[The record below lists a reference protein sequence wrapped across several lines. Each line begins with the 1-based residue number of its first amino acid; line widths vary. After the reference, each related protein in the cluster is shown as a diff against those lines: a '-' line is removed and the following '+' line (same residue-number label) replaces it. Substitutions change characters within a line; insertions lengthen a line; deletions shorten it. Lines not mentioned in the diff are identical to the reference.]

1 MLCHIQLNLYGSR
14 ICLTLVFLFCVLLK
28 NKLNAKISKGD
39 TMLYDFI
46 IIDKTSSAPLY
57 MQIYASIRR
66 SVENGSLVKN
76 TKLPSVRQLSSGL
89 EVSKTTVS
97 AAYEQLCVEG
107 YIKNKPQSGYY
118 VEAQFENAPKKS
130 ENTHSSAIAQ
140 IKRYDYDFSG
150 KSIDDKII
158 NIDEWKKY
166 VKEVINTGYMLMSY
180 GEPQGETVLRNALQK
195 YSLGV
200 RSVNTSAE
208 NIVVGAGTQLLLY
221 LLCSLVGTNKTVAM
235 AKSSYIQA
243 EFIFKT
249 LGLDIK
255 YFDTDSKGITISS
268 LEKIKPDMVLIN
280 PNFIAENGMSMPVS
294 RRLELIKWAKE
305 NDCIII
311 EDDYNGELRYSTHPM
326 PCVQNYDIENTVYL
340 GSFSKI
346 LLPSVRI
353 SYMVLPDKLLK
364 KYRQISPYINQTA
377 SKTEQNALA
386 KYLENRRLDAHLRK
400 ARRVYLEKSKQI
412 TDCVYKYFGSD
423 TQIIFNETSLYIS
436 VKIKGISD
444 YNEIRKKL
452 DENNIAVMPEKA
464 EINAL
469 NLSFSGISVD
479 KIDAGIKRICDVI
492 DECSQRGSTIL
503 KAQGGYKQDDI
514 QVVMCA
520 CNSKEMYQVRKS
532 VKDADPDSFIVVVE
546 SHEVHGE
553 GFKMTNIGEAEN

>member
-1 MLCHIQLNLYGSR
+1 MSYSR
-14 ICLTLVFLFCVLLK
+14 FLFCVLLK

-221 LLCSLVGTNKTVAM
+221 LLCSLVGTNKTVAT

-255 YFDTDSKGITISS
+255 YFNTDSKGITISS

-492 DECSQRGSTIL
+492 QQEKSKLFKVRISHFTSNRTKRTGDLTFVKSPVLMVGNNIIKTI
-503 KAQGGYKQDDI
+503 KQ
-514 QVVMCA
+514 
-520 CNSKEMYQVRKS
+520 N
-532 VKDADPDSFIVVVE
+532 
-546 SHEVHGE
+546 
-553 GFKMTNIGEAEN
+553 

>member
-1 MLCHIQLNLYGSR
+1 MSYSR
-14 ICLTLVFLFCVLLK
+14 FLFCVLLK

-46 IIDKTSSAPLY
+46 IIDKTSCAPLY

-221 LLCSLVGTNKTVAM
+221 LLCSLVGTNKTVAT

-249 LGLDIK
+249 LGLEIK

-268 LEKIKPDMVLIN
+268 LEKINPDMVLIN

-294 RRLELIKWAKE
+294 RRLELIKWSKE

-377 SKTEQNALA
+377 SKTDQNALA
-386 KYLENRRLDAHLRK
+386 KKQTNNRLR
-400 ARRVYLEKSKQI
+400 I
-412 TDCVYKYFGSD
+412 
-423 TQIIFNETSLYIS
+423 
-436 VKIKGISD
+436 
-444 YNEIRKKL
+444 
-452 DENNIAVMPEKA
+452 
-464 EINAL
+464 
-469 NLSFSGISVD
+469 
-479 KIDAGIKRICDVI
+479 
-492 DECSQRGSTIL
+492 
-503 KAQGGYKQDDI
+503 
-514 QVVMCA
+514 
-520 CNSKEMYQVRKS
+520 
-532 VKDADPDSFIVVVE
+532 
-546 SHEVHGE
+546 
-553 GFKMTNIGEAEN
+553 

>member
-1 MLCHIQLNLYGSR
+1 MSYSR
-14 ICLTLVFLFCVLLK
+14 FLFCVLLK

-221 LLCSLVGTNKTVAM
+221 LLCSLVGTNKTVATQN
-235 AKSSYIQA
+235 QA
-243 EFIFKT
+243 TFRRNLF
-249 LGLDIK
+249 L
-255 YFDTDSKGITISS
+255 
-268 LEKIKPDMVLIN
+268 KP
-280 PNFIAENGMSMPVS
+280 
-294 RRLELIKWAKE
+294 
-305 NDCIII
+305 
-311 EDDYNGELRYSTHPM
+311 
-326 PCVQNYDIENTVYL
+326 
-340 GSFSKI
+340 
-346 LLPSVRI
+346 
-353 SYMVLPDKLLK
+353 
-364 KYRQISPYINQTA
+364 
-377 SKTEQNALA
+377 
-386 KYLENRRLDAHLRK
+386 
-400 ARRVYLEKSKQI
+400 
-412 TDCVYKYFGSD
+412 
-423 TQIIFNETSLYIS
+423 
-436 VKIKGISD
+436 
-444 YNEIRKKL
+444 
-452 DENNIAVMPEKA
+452 
-464 EINAL
+464 
-469 NLSFSGISVD
+469 
-479 KIDAGIKRICDVI
+479 
-492 DECSQRGSTIL
+492 
-503 KAQGGYKQDDI
+503 
-514 QVVMCA
+514 
-520 CNSKEMYQVRKS
+520 
-532 VKDADPDSFIVVVE
+532 
-546 SHEVHGE
+546 
-553 GFKMTNIGEAEN
+553 

>member
-46 IIDKTSSAPLY
+46 IIDKTSCAPLY

-492 DECSQRGSTIL
+492 QQEKSKLFKVRISHFASNRTKRTGDLTFVKSPVLMVGNNIIKTI
-503 KAQGGYKQDDI
+503 KQ
-514 QVVMCA
+514 
-520 CNSKEMYQVRKS
+520 N
-532 VKDADPDSFIVVVE
+532 
-546 SHEVHGE
+546 
-553 GFKMTNIGEAEN
+553 

>member
-1 MLCHIQLNLYGSR
+1 
-14 ICLTLVFLFCVLLK
+14 
-28 NKLNAKISKGD
+28 
-39 TMLYDFI
+39 MLYDFI
-46 IIDKTSSAPLY
+46 IIDKTSSTPLY

-89 EVSKTTVS
+89 EVSKTTIS

-130 ENTHSSAIAQ
+130 ESPHSSAVAQ

-200 RSVNTSAE
+200 RSVNTSAD
-208 NIVVGAGTQLLLY
+208 NIIVGAGTQLLLY

-235 AKSSYIQA
+235 ARSSYIQA

-249 LGLDIK
+249 LGLDIQ
-255 YFDTDSKGITISS
+255 YFDADSKGIIISS

-305 NDCIII
+305 NDSVII

-364 KYRQISPYINQTA
+364 KYKEISPYINQTA

-400 ARRVYLEKSKQI
+400 ARRVYLEKSKLI
-412 TDCVYKYFGSD
+412 TESVYKYFGED
-423 TQIIFNETSLYIS
+423 NKIIFNETSLYIS
-436 VKIKGISD
+436 VKINGIES
-444 YNEIRKKL
+444 YSKLRRKL
-452 DENNIAVMPEKA
+452 SEGNVAVMPDKEGL
-464 EINAL
+464 NAL

-479 KIDAGIKRICDVI
+479 KIDSGIKRIYEI
-492 DECSQRGSTIL
+492 I
-503 KAQGGYKQDDI
+503 
-514 QVVMCA
+514 
-520 CNSKEMYQVRKS
+520 NEM
-532 VKDADPDSFIVVVE
+532 
-546 SHEVHGE
+546 
-553 GFKMTNIGEAEN
+553 

>member
-46 IIDKTSSAPLY
+46 IIDKTSCAPLY

-340 GSFSKI
+340 GSFSKNKA
-346 LLPSVRI
+346 SRRDRT
-353 SYMVLPDKLLK
+353 VLHTWRPPRRHCGSCGKHCQTQWYPPAVHSAAACPAPAVPGRPFRYRPHGRYAPLGRRRQCCAPGARYSGAAW
-364 KYRQISPYINQTA
+364 KY
-377 SKTEQNALA
+377 
-386 KYLENRRLDAHLRK
+386 
-400 ARRVYLEKSKQI
+400 
-412 TDCVYKYFGSD
+412 G
-423 TQIIFNETSLYIS
+423 
-436 VKIKGISD
+436 
-444 YNEIRKKL
+444 
-452 DENNIAVMPEKA
+452 
-464 EINAL
+464 
-469 NLSFSGISVD
+469 
-479 KIDAGIKRICDVI
+479 
-492 DECSQRGSTIL
+492 
-503 KAQGGYKQDDI
+503 
-514 QVVMCA
+514 
-520 CNSKEMYQVRKS
+520 NSHRF
-532 VKDADPDSFIVVVE
+532 A
-546 SHEVHGE
+546 
-553 GFKMTNIGEAEN
+553 

>member
-1 MLCHIQLNLYGSR
+1 MSYSR
-14 ICLTLVFLFCVLLK
+14 FLFCVLLK

-46 IIDKTSSAPLY
+46 IIDKTSCAPLY

-221 LLCSLVGTNKTVAM
+221 LLCSLVGTNKTVAT

-294 RRLELIKWAKE
+294 RRLELIKWAQE

-492 DECSQRGSTIL
+492 QQE
-503 KAQGGYKQDDI
+503 KK
-514 QVVMCA
+514 
-520 CNSKEMYQVRKS
+520 
-532 VKDADPDSFIVVVE
+532 
-546 SHEVHGE
+546 
-553 GFKMTNIGEAEN
+553 

>member
-1 MLCHIQLNLYGSR
+1 LSYSR
-14 ICLTLVFLFCVLLK
+14 FLLCVLLK

-39 TMLYDFI
+39 KMLYDFI
-46 IIDKTSSAPLY
+46 IIDKNSATPLY

-130 ENTHSSAIAQ
+130 ENSHSSSVAQ

-221 LLCSLVGTNKTVAM
+221 LLCSLVGTDKTVAM

-255 YFDTDSKGITISS
+255 YFDSDSKGIKISS
-268 LEKIKPDMVLIN
+268 LEKLNPDMVLIN

-294 RRLELIKWAKE
+294 RRLELIKWAQK

-400 ARRVYLEKSKQI
+400 ARRVYLEKSKLI
-412 TDCVYKYFGSD
+412 TECVYKYFGND

-436 VKIKGISD
+436 VKLKGVSD
-444 YNEIRKKL
+444 YDKVCKAL
-452 DENNIAVMPEKA
+452 DKNSVAVMPEKA

-469 NLSFSGISVD
+469 SLSFSGISID
-479 KIDAGIKRICDVI
+479 KIDEGIRKISEIV
-492 DECSQRGSTIL
+492 
-503 KAQGGYKQDDI
+503 
-514 QVVMCA
+514 
-520 CNSKEMYQVRKS
+520 NS
-532 VKDADPDSFIVVVE
+532 I
-546 SHEVHGE
+546 
-553 GFKMTNIGEAEN
+553 I